1 MINPSF
7 RELEKIDKS
16 RYALVVMASKR
27 ARRIVNGS
35 KDLINTNAQKPVT
48 QAILEIVDQ
57 KVTKKEKKED

>member
-16 RYALVVMASKR
+16 RYALVIMTSKR

-35 KDLINTNAQKPVT
+35 KPLMETEAQKPIT
-48 QAILEIVDQ
+48 QALQEIVSE
-57 KVTKKEKKED
+57 KVTKKEKVD